1 MSARTEHEKNSRT
14 GGWLSR
20 TAAFFQ
26 NGPFGGGTEPDGEST
41 DDALHHVFRWLGA
54 VIVILLLIYYC
65 THPLLYAVDDR
76 KIFILKSPK
85 TYAVMLLCI
94 ALLILTLMP
103 VRLND
108 KWNRILSWCWFAAAP
123 FAVYFSL
130 LYLNAAK
137 FHINFFA
144 LNKIALL
151 FTFIFLFLL
160 ETLVLIVTGS
170 IRFSAVTMAVFIA
183 VVGIANRFVISFRGM
198 ALSGADLFSIGTA
211 MSVAGGYTYKV
222 DWYIYMEVVLTFAI
236 CLVSLKL
243 RGGRVLKPVARL
255 AVLLVWCIVGGSY
268 YYVCCKTDFLEEHD
282 IRSTGF
288 THQLRYKNYD
298 MIFTTLTTCFY
309 LSVDKPDG
317 YSVSR
322 VEEIAEPYVS
332 GTAGADDTPEEEK
345 SAGFGEN
352 EEETTVAQAE
362 SKMEESANRTDTQEM
377 SGEQNET
384 ADSENAT
391 GELDETVNSENTTD
405 KSDKAATSQ
414 KTPNLIVLMN
424 ESFADYENIGN
435 GLDLSEDNMPFI
447 HSLTENTIKGYAYA
461 SIFGGN
467 TPNSEYEFLT
477 GNTMGFLPESSV
489 GFNLF
494 VRGNLPSIA
503 SELKSE
509 GYTTLA
515 MHPYRGT
522 NYRRNIVYP
531 QIGFDTFYTR
541 DDFKN
546 QAYIRNYISDQTLAE
561 RIVSEF
567 EKNKETGKP
576 FFSWNV
582 TVQNHGDYF
591 AKNTKNLDMSI
602 NVENPEV
609 DQTRTKI
616 YVNLIRQSDAMFEY
630 LVDTFSKEEEPV
642 VIVMFGDH
650 QANLGED
657 TYEYLLG
664 KKDEDLTPEERMEK
678 YKIPFVIWA
687 NYDIQEETVEKTS
700 LNYLYSILADRLG
713 FPMTGYQKY
722 LLDLSEEIP
731 VLCAQGYWTADGSFY
746 ELKDQDSP
754 YYDKI
759 NEYNILEYNDILG
772 GSSRDLE
779 FLADVQSAG

>member
-1 MSARTEHEKNSRT
+1 MSARINTEKDGRT

-20 TAAFFQ
+20 VLSFFQ
-26 NGPFGGGTEPDGEST
+26 KNTSNGDAENDGEKT
-41 DDALHHVFRWLGA
+41 DDMLHRIFRWLGA

-65 THPLLYAVDDR
+65 THPSLYAEKDR
-76 KIFILKSPK
+76 KVPILKSGK
-85 TYAVMLLCI
+85 TYVVMLLSL
-94 ALLILTLMP
+94 ALMFLALTPL
-103 VRLND
+103 RISAH
-108 KWNRILSWCWFAAAP
+108 KNRILSWCWFAAGP

-144 LNKIALL
+144 LNKIALVL
-151 FTFIFLFLL
+151 TFLFLFLL

-170 IRFSAVTMAVFIA
+170 IRFSVMSVALLIGIL
-183 VVGIANRFVISFRGM
+183 GIANRFVVSFRGM

-211 MSVAGGYTYKV
+211 MSVAGGYSYKV
-222 DWYIYMEVVLTFAI
+222 DWYIFMEVMLTFAI

-243 RGGRVLKPVARL
+243 HGGRVLKPAARL
-255 AVLLVWCIVGGSY
+255 ALLLVWGIIGGSY
-268 YYVCCKTDFLEEHD
+268 YYVCCKTNFLEEHD

-317 YSVSR
+317 YSVSKA
-322 VEEIAEPYVS
+322 EEIAEPYVS
-332 GTAGADDTPEEEK
+332 EAADTNRASEEQ
-345 SAGFGEN
+345 SAG
-352 EEETTVAQAE
+352 
-362 SKMEESANRTDTQEM
+362 
-377 SGEQNET
+377 
-384 ADSENAT
+384 
-391 GELDETVNSENTTD
+391 
-405 KSDKAATSQ
+405 Q

-424 ESFADYENIGN
+424 ESFADYEDIGK

-541 DDFKN
+541 DDFKD
-546 QAYIRNYISDQTLAE
+546 QKYIRNYISDQTLAE

-567 EKNKETGKP
+567 EKNKGTGQP

-591 AKNTKNLDMSI
+591 AKNTKNLDLSI
-602 NVENPEV
+602 SVENPEV

-630 LVDTFSKEEEPV
+630 LVDTFSKEDEPV

-650 QANLGED
+650 QANLGD
-657 TYEYLLG
+657 NTYEYLLG
-664 KKDEDLTPEERMEK
+664 KKDEELTPEERMEK

-687 NYDIQEETVEKTS
+687 NYDIEEETIEKTS
-700 LNYLYSILADRLG
+700 LNYLYSILSDRLG
-713 FPMTGYQKY
+713 FPMTGYQQY
-722 LLDLSEEIP
+722 LLNLSKEIP
-731 VLCAQGYWTADGSFY
+731 VLCAQGYWAADGSFY

-779 FLADVQSAG
+779 FFAEVHPKIE

>member
-1 MSARTEHEKNSRT
+1 MSARTEHEKNSRM

-26 NGPFGGGTEPDGEST
+26 KRALGSGTEPEDGAA
-41 DDALHHVFRWLGA
+41 DDTLHRVLRWLGA

-76 KIFILKSPK
+76 KISILKSPK
-85 TYAVMLLCI
+85 TYAVMLLCV

-108 KWNRILSWCWFAAAP
+108 KWNRILSWCWFTAAP

-151 FTFIFLFLL
+151 FTFVFLFLL

-170 IRFSAVTMAVFIA
+170 IRFSTVTMAVLIA

-211 MSVAGGYTYKV
+211 MSVAGGYTYKI

-243 RGGRVLKPVARL
+243 RGGRVLNPVARL
-255 AVLLVWCIVGGSY
+255 AVLLVWCIIGGSY

-317 YSVSR
+317 YSVSK

-332 GTAGADDTPEEEK
+332 GAAEADDT
-345 SAGFGEN
+345 SA
-352 EEETTVAQAE
+352 EETFAA
-362 SKMEESANRTDTQEM
+362 SA
-377 SGEQNET
+377 
-384 ADSENAT
+384 
-391 GELDETVNSENTTD
+391 
-405 KSDKAATSQ
+405 Q

-424 ESFADYENIGN
+424 ESFADYEDIGK

-447 HSLTENTIKGYAYA
+447 HGLTENTIKGYAYA

-546 QAYIRNYISDQTLAE
+546 QSYIRNYISDQTLAE

-567 EKNKETGKP
+567 EKNKETGNP

-602 NVENPEV
+602 TVGNPEV

-630 LVDTFSKEEEPV
+630 LVDTFSKEDEPV

-650 QANLGED
+650 QANLGDD

-687 NYDIQEETVEKTS
+687 NYDIQEDIIEKTS

-722 LLDLSEEIP
+722 LLNLSEEIP

-746 ELKDQDSP
+746 ELKDQESP

-779 FLADVQSAG
+779 FLADVLPEAG

>member
-1 MSARTEHEKNSRT
+1 
-14 GGWLSR
+14 
-20 TAAFFQ
+20 
-26 NGPFGGGTEPDGEST
+26 
-41 DDALHHVFRWLGA
+41 
-54 VIVILLLIYYC
+54 
-65 THPLLYAVDDR
+65 
-76 KIFILKSPK
+76 
-85 TYAVMLLCI
+85 
-94 ALLILTLMP
+94 
-103 VRLND
+103 
-108 KWNRILSWCWFAAAP
+108 
-123 FAVYFSL
+123 
-130 LYLNAAK
+130 
-137 FHINFFA
+137 
-144 LNKIALL
+144 
-151 FTFIFLFLL
+151 
-160 ETLVLIVTGS
+160 
-170 IRFSAVTMAVFIA
+170 
-183 VVGIANRFVISFRGM
+183 
-198 ALSGADLFSIGTA
+198 
-211 MSVAGGYTYKV
+211 
-222 DWYIYMEVVLTFAI
+222 
-236 CLVSLKL
+236 
-243 RGGRVLKPVARL
+243 
-255 AVLLVWCIVGGSY
+255 
-268 YYVCCKTDFLEEHD
+268 
-282 IRSTGF
+282 
-288 THQLRYKNYD
+288 
-298 MIFTTLTTCFY
+298 
-309 LSVDKPDG
+309 
-317 YSVSR
+317 
-322 VEEIAEPYVS
+322 
-332 GTAGADDTPEEEK
+332 
-345 SAGFGEN
+345 
-352 EEETTVAQAE
+352 
-362 SKMEESANRTDTQEM
+362 
-377 SGEQNET
+377 
-384 ADSENAT
+384 
-391 GELDETVNSENTTD
+391 
-405 KSDKAATSQ
+405 
-414 KTPNLIVLMN
+414 MN
-424 ESFADYENIGN
+424 ESFADYEDIGN

-546 QAYIRNYISDQTLAE
+546 QEYIRSYISDQTLAE
-561 RIVSEF
+561 RIVAEF
-567 EKNKETGKP
+567 EKNKETGNP
-576 FFSWNV
+576 LFSWNV

-591 AKNTKNLDMSI
+591 AKNTKNLDLSI
-602 NVENPEV
+602 DVENPEV

-650 QANLGED
+650 QANLGD
-657 TYEYLLG
+657 NTYEYLLG

-687 NYDIQEETVEKTS
+687 NYDIQEETIEKTS

-746 ELKDQDSP
+746 ELKDEDSP

-772 GSSRDLE
+772 GSSRYLE
-779 FLADVQSAG
+779 FLADVLPEAG

>member
-14 GGWLSR
+14 GGWLSC

-26 NGPFGGGTEPDGEST
+26 KRALGSGTEPEDGAA
-41 DDALHHVFRWLGA
+41 DDTLHRVLRWLGA

-65 THPLLYAVDDR
+65 MHPLLYAVDDR
-76 KIFILKSPK
+76 KISILKSPK
-85 TYAVMLLCI
+85 TYAVMLLCV

-108 KWNRILSWCWFAAAP
+108 KWNRILSWCWFTAAP

-151 FTFIFLFLL
+151 FTFVFLFLL

-170 IRFSAVTMAVFIA
+170 IRFSTVTMAVLIA

-211 MSVAGGYTYKV
+211 MSVAGGYTYKI

-243 RGGRVLKPVARL
+243 RGGRVLNPVARL
-255 AVLLVWCIVGGSY
+255 AVLLVWCIIGGSY

-317 YSVSR
+317 YSVSK

-332 GTAGADDTPEEEK
+332 GAAEADDT
-345 SAGFGEN
+345 SA
-352 EEETTVAQAE
+352 EETFAA
-362 SKMEESANRTDTQEM
+362 SA
-377 SGEQNET
+377 
-384 ADSENAT
+384 
-391 GELDETVNSENTTD
+391 
-405 KSDKAATSQ
+405 Q

-424 ESFADYENIGN
+424 ESFADYEDIGK

-447 HSLTENTIKGYAYA
+447 HGLTENTIKGYAYA

-546 QAYIRNYISDQTLAE
+546 QSYIRNYISDQTLAE

-567 EKNKETGKP
+567 EKNKETGNP

-602 NVENPEV
+602 TVENPEV

-630 LVDTFSKEEEPV
+630 LVDTFSKEDEPV

-650 QANLGED
+650 QANLGDD

-664 KKDEDLTPEERMEK
+664 KKDEALTPEERMEK
-678 YKIPFVIWA
+678 YQIPFVIWA
-687 NYDIQEETVEKTS
+687 YYDIQEETIEKTS

-746 ELKDQDSP
+746 ELKDQESP

-779 FLADVQSAG
+779 FLADVLPEAG

>member
-26 NGPFGGGTEPDGEST
+26 KRALGSGTEPEDGAA
-41 DDALHHVFRWLGA
+41 DDTLHRVLRWLGA

-76 KIFILKSPK
+76 KISILKSPK
-85 TYAVMLLCI
+85 TYAVMLLCV

-108 KWNRILSWCWFAAAP
+108 KWNRILSWCWFTAAP

-151 FTFIFLFLL
+151 FTFVFLFLL

-170 IRFSAVTMAVFIA
+170 IRFSTVTMAVLIA

-211 MSVAGGYTYKV
+211 MSVAGGYTYKI

-243 RGGRVLKPVARL
+243 RGGRVLNPVARL
-255 AVLLVWCIVGGSY
+255 AVLLVWCIIGGSY

-317 YSVSR
+317 YSVSK

-332 GTAGADDTPEEEK
+332 GAAEADDT
-345 SAGFGEN
+345 SA
-352 EEETTVAQAE
+352 EETFAA
-362 SKMEESANRTDTQEM
+362 SA
-377 SGEQNET
+377 
-384 ADSENAT
+384 
-391 GELDETVNSENTTD
+391 
-405 KSDKAATSQ
+405 Q

-424 ESFADYENIGN
+424 ESFADYEDIGK

-546 QAYIRNYISDQTLAE
+546 QSYIRNYISDQTLAE

-567 EKNKETGKP
+567 EKNKETGNP

-602 NVENPEV
+602 TVGNPEV

-630 LVDTFSKEEEPV
+630 LVDTFSKEDEPV

-650 QANLGED
+650 QANLGDD

-687 NYDIQEETVEKTS
+687 NYDIQEDIIEKTS

-746 ELKDQDSP
+746 ELKDQESP

-779 FLADVQSAG
+779 FLADVLPEAG

>member
-1 MSARTEHEKNSRT
+1 
-14 GGWLSR
+14 
-20 TAAFFQ
+20 
-26 NGPFGGGTEPDGEST
+26 
-41 DDALHHVFRWLGA
+41 
-54 VIVILLLIYYC
+54 
-65 THPLLYAVDDR
+65 
-76 KIFILKSPK
+76 
-85 TYAVMLLCI
+85 
-94 ALLILTLMP
+94 
-103 VRLND
+103 
-108 KWNRILSWCWFAAAP
+108 
-123 FAVYFSL
+123 
-130 LYLNAAK
+130 
-137 FHINFFA
+137 
-144 LNKIALL
+144 
-151 FTFIFLFLL
+151 
-160 ETLVLIVTGS
+160 
-170 IRFSAVTMAVFIA
+170 
-183 VVGIANRFVISFRGM
+183 
-198 ALSGADLFSIGTA
+198 
-211 MSVAGGYTYKV
+211 
-222 DWYIYMEVVLTFAI
+222 
-236 CLVSLKL
+236 
-243 RGGRVLKPVARL
+243 
-255 AVLLVWCIVGGSY
+255 
-268 YYVCCKTDFLEEHD
+268 
-282 IRSTGF
+282 
-288 THQLRYKNYD
+288 
-298 MIFTTLTTCFY
+298 
-309 LSVDKPDG
+309 
-317 YSVSR
+317 
-322 VEEIAEPYVS
+322 
-332 GTAGADDTPEEEK
+332 
-345 SAGFGEN
+345 
-352 EEETTVAQAE
+352 
-362 SKMEESANRTDTQEM
+362 
-377 SGEQNET
+377 
-384 ADSENAT
+384 
-391 GELDETVNSENTTD
+391 
-405 KSDKAATSQ
+405 
-414 KTPNLIVLMN
+414 
-424 ESFADYENIGN
+424 
-435 GLDLSEDNMPFI
+435 MPFI
-447 HSLTENTIKGYAYA
+447 HGLTENTIKGYAYA

-546 QAYIRNYISDQTLAE
+546 QSYIRNYISDQTLAE

-567 EKNKETGKP
+567 EKNKETGNP

-602 NVENPEV
+602 TVENPEV

-630 LVDTFSKEEEPV
+630 LVDTFSKEDEPV

-650 QANLGED
+650 QANLGDD

-687 NYDIQEETVEKTS
+687 NYDIQEDTIEKTS

-746 ELKDQDSP
+746 ELKDQESP

-772 GSSRDLE
+772 SSSRDLE
-779 FLADVQSAG
+779 FLADVLPEAG

>member
-1 MSARTEHEKNSRT
+1 MSARTEHEIGGRT

-20 TAAFFQ
+20 TAGFFQ
-26 NGPFGGGTEPDGEST
+26 NSPFGGGTEPDGEST
-41 DDALHHVFRWLGA
+41 DDALHRVFRWLGA

-85 TYAVMLLCI
+85 TYAVILLCL

-108 KWNRILSWCWFAAAP
+108 RRNRILSWIWFAMAP

-144 LNKIALL
+144 LNKIALVL
-151 FTFIFLFLL
+151 TFVFLFLL
-160 ETLVLIVTGS
+160 ETFVLILTGS
-170 IRFSAVTMAVFIA
+170 IRFSVVTMAVLIA
-183 VVGIANRFVISFRGM
+183 VIGIANRFVISFRGM

-222 DWYIYMEVVLTFAI
+222 DWYIYMEALLTLAI

-243 RGGRVLKPVARL
+243 RGGRVLKPAARL
-255 AVLLVWCIVGGSY
+255 AVLLAWCVVGGSY
-268 YYVCCKTDFLEEHD
+268 YYVCCKTDFLEKHD
-282 IRSTGF
+282 IRSMGF

-317 YSVSR
+317 YSISK

-332 GTAGADDTPEEEK
+332 GATGVDDT
-345 SAGFGEN
+345 S
-352 EEETTVAQAE
+352 EEETFADSGEKEEETAAAQDE
-362 SKMEESANRTDTQEM
+362 SKLEETANGTDTQ
-377 SGEQNET
+377 
-384 ADSENAT
+384 AISEN
-391 GELDETVNSENTTD
+391 
-405 KSDKAATSQ
+405 Q

-424 ESFADYENIGN
+424 ESFADYEDIGN

-546 QAYIRNYISDQTLAE
+546 QEYIRSYISDQTLAE
-561 RIVSEF
+561 RIVAEF
-567 EKNKETGKP
+567 EKNKETGNP
-576 FFSWNV
+576 LFSWNV

-591 AKNTKNLDMSI
+591 AKNTKNLDLSI
-602 NVENPEV
+602 DVENPEI

-650 QANLGED
+650 QANLGD
-657 TYEYLLG
+657 NTYEYLLG

-687 NYDIQEETVEKTS
+687 NYDIQEETIEKTS

-746 ELKDQDSP
+746 ELKDEDSP

-772 GSSRDLE
+772 GSSRYLE
-779 FLADVQSAG
+779 FLADVLPEAG

>member
-1 MSARTEHEKNSRT
+1 MSARAEHEKNNRT

-20 TAAFFQ
+20 VTVFFQ
-26 NGPFGGGTEPDGEST
+26 KSSSGSATEPENGGPDNT
-41 DDALHHVFRWLGA
+41 AHRIFRWIGA
-54 VIVILLLIYYC
+54 GIVILLLIYYC

-76 KIFILKSPK
+76 EIFILKSPK
-85 TYAVMLLCI
+85 TYVVMLLGM
-94 ALLILTLMP
+94 ALLILTLTQ

-108 KWNRILSWCWFAAAP
+108 RWNRILSRCWFAAAP

-151 FTFIFLFLL
+151 FTFVFLFLL

-170 IRFSAVTMAVFIA
+170 IRFSVVTMAVFIA
-183 VVGIANRFVISFRGM
+183 VIGIANRFVISFRGM

-243 RGGRVLKPVARL
+243 RRDRILKPVVRL
-255 AVLLVWCIVGGSY
+255 AALFVWCIVSGSY
-268 YYVCCKTDFLEEHD
+268 YYICCKTDFLEEHD

-317 YSVSR
+317 YSVSK

-332 GTAGADDTPEEEK
+332 GTAGTA
-345 SAGFGEN
+345 
-352 EEETTVAQAE
+352 
-362 SKMEESANRTDTQEM
+362 
-377 SGEQNET
+377 SGR
-384 ADSENAT
+384 
-391 GELDETVNSENTTD
+391 
-405 KSDKAATSQ
+405 

-435 GLDLSEDNMPFI
+435 GLDLSEDNMPFV
-447 HSLTENTIKGYAYA
+447 HSLTENTIKGYAYV

-546 QAYIRNYISDQTLAE
+546 PSYIRNYISDQTLAE

-567 EKNKETGKP
+567 EQNKETGKL

-602 NVENPEV
+602 GVENPEV

-650 QANLGED
+650 QANLGD
-657 TYEYLLG
+657 NTYEYLLG

-687 NYDIQEETVEKTS
+687 NYDIQEETIEKTS

-772 GSSRDLE
+772 GSSRNLE
-779 FLADVQSAG
+779 FLADVLPETG